1 MKRYIIRETTG
12 YPTVIRNGQVVQ
24 LSLGEEFTEDELDSL
39 TCGTFVT
46 YICKETSQVTT
57 KRAGETAAPKS
68 VPVIPKAVEEPAVEA
83 PTEVVPAPLETGSET
98 PEA

>member
-39 TCGTFVT
+39 TCATYVT
-46 YICKETSQVTT
+46 YICKETSAVAT
-57 KRAGETAAPKS
+57 KRPGEETPKAAPVAAKTVAKTEPTPEPAS
-68 VPVIPKAVEEPAVEA
+68 EEPAAE
-83 PTEVVPAPLETGSET
+83 
-98 PEA
+98 

>member
-39 TCGTFVT
+39 TCATYVT
-46 YICKETSQVTT
+46 YICKETSAVAT
-57 KRAGETAAPKS
+57 KRPGEEAPKS
-68 VPVIPKAVEEPAVEA
+68 ATVKTKAAPAPEPTPEPAPEEPAAE
-83 PTEVVPAPLETGSET
+83 
-98 PEA
+98 